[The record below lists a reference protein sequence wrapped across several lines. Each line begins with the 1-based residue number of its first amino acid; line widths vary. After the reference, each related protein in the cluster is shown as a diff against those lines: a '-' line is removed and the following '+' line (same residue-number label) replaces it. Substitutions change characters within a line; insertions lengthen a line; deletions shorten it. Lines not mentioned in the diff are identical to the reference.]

1 PVQFVDAFPKTSDSK
16 VHLVPADLDGE
27 APGGLYAYLPDP
39 TTDAFPL
46 ALISPATDRTISSTL
61 DDLRQGEAY
70 LEMHPSD
77 AGTRGMSDG
86 HSVRVYN
93 AAGEVRCA
101 VRLSSALKPGVVFL
115 PKGLW
120 SHNTASGT
128 TATALAPDTL
138 ADLGGGACF
147 NDARVEVSPASAS

>member
-1 PVQFVDAFPKTSDSK
+1 VDAFPKTSDGK
-16 VHLVPADLDGE
+16 VHLVPADLDSE
-27 APGGLYAYLPDP
+27 APGGLYAYRSDP
-39 TTDAFPL
+39 ATAAFPL

-61 DDLRQGEAY
+61 GELHRQKVA

-77 AGTRGMSDG
+77 AEARGISDG
-86 HSVRVYN
+86 DLVRVHN
-93 AAGEVRCA
+93 AQGEVRCTA
-101 VRLSSALKPGVVFL
+101 HLSEALKPGVVFL

-147 NDARVEVSPASAS
+147 NDARVEVSPASTV